1 MRLLAG
7 TTEGPRRVR
16 QLDGAILFGYERF
29 VANPDITLVPGSFR
43 VDGDTTGTR
52 KAIRPWFVDG
62 IGDWHQ
68 E

>member
-29 VANPDITLVPGSFR
+29 VAYPAVSLASENVRF
-43 VDGDTTGTR
+43 
-52 KAIRPWFVDG
+52 
-62 IGDWHQ
+62 
-68 E
+68 

>member
-29 VANPDITLVPGSFR
+29 VANPDITPVLGLVP
-43 VDGDTTGTR
+43 DW
-52 KAIRPWFVDG
+52 RPYGPKVACSA
-62 IGDWHQ
+62 Q
-68 E
+68 